1 MPAIRCLVVGLVL
14 LGLSVIATADDR
26 WEAAV
31 EAMPVAR
38 GDAPPPGDLP
48 AFSTLPGF
56 IVERLFVV
64 PREELGSWV
73 CLATDPQGRLI
84 ASDQETK
91 GLVRITP
98 APFDGSRPTV
108 VEKIPAPIT
117 AAQGLLWA
125 FDALYVVRNDATEG
139 GLYRVTDADGDG
151 RLESAEKLRAFR
163 GKGEHGAHAIRL
175 SPDGSKLFVIGGNY
189 EKLPFEVQNLTE
201 PQKMCGI
208 RPNQRRVQLA
218 ADAASRLPANWDEDR
233 IIPRLWDSNGHA
245 IGLLAPGGWV
255 VSTDRDG
262 TSWEIWTAGYRN
274 AYDFAFNADGE
285 MFVYDS
291 DMEWDVG
298 MPWYR
303 PTRVNH
309 ATSGSEL
316 GWRSGSAIWP
326 ACLPDTLPACVDIGP
341 GSPVGVT
348 FGYGAKFPAALQRA
362 LFICDWTFGTI
373 YAIHLEP
380 RGSTYAA
387 RKEQFLSR
395 TPLPLTDAVVAAD
408 GAMYFTV
415 GGRNGQSELY
425 RVRYVGSEPT
435 DPVDPRH
442 EAGAAE
448 RALRR
453 ELESLH
459 VRAADP
465 GAAVARA
472 LPHLASEDRFIRY
485 AARIA
490 LEHQPIELWQD
501 RALATAEPRARIAAA
516 IAVARQA
523 EPAAQPAVFA
533 ALDAIDPVALDVAGR
548 IDLVRGYELA
558 IVRLGD
564 PAADV
569 KARIAARIGPL
580 FPSGAFDLDR
590 ELSSLLVAINAPGI
604 VSQLC
609 GLLAAAPSSG
619 AATNLAVDEDEL
631 RQLIARNATYGKD
644 VRATLEHRPDLLAI
658 HYAYVLRTA
667 RERDAWTPGDI
678 EAYHTWF
685 RRTKDWAGG
694 NSFRK
699 FLANIETESLSRF
712 TENERLALEARGLV
726 EHWVAPS
733 LPKPAG
739 PGRAWTVSDVMAAA
753 AEGLGGGR
761 NFEQGKQAY
770 AAARCVVCHRYG
782 DDGGATGPDLTQAAG
797 RFQLK
802 DLVEAIVH
810 PSAVISDQY
819 RASVVQTGDGR
830 VVTGRIVSE
839 SPEKI
844 VVVTD
849 PEDATKFEE
858 VARDDIEEIVP
869 SATSLMP
876 QALLDPL
883 GETEVLDLLAYV
895 LSRGDRKHPSFK
907 PR

>member
-1 MPAIRCLVVGLVL
+1 
-14 LGLSVIATADDR
+14 
-26 WEAAV
+26 
-31 EAMPVAR
+31 
-38 GDAPPPGDLP
+38 
-48 AFSTLPGF
+48 
-56 IVERLFVV
+56 
-64 PREELGSWV
+64 
-73 CLATDPQGRLI
+73 
-84 ASDQETK
+84 
-91 GLVRITP
+91 
-98 APFDGSRPTV
+98 
-108 VEKIPAPIT
+108 
-117 AAQGLLWA
+117 
-125 FDALYVVRNDATEG
+125 
-139 GLYRVTDADGDG
+139 
-151 RLESAEKLRAFR
+151 
-163 GKGEHGAHAIRL
+163 
-175 SPDGSKLFVIGGNY
+175 
-189 EKLPFEVQNLTE
+189 
-201 PQKMCGI
+201 
-208 RPNQRRVQLA
+208 
-218 ADAASRLPANWDEDR
+218 
-233 IIPRLWDSNGHA
+233 
-245 IGLLAPGGWV
+245 
-255 VSTDRDG
+255 
-262 TSWEIWTAGYRN
+262 
-274 AYDFAFNADGE
+274 
-285 MFVYDS
+285 
-291 DMEWDVG
+291 
-298 MPWYR
+298 
-303 PTRVNH
+303 
-309 ATSGSEL
+309 
-316 GWRSGSAIWP
+316 
-326 ACLPDTLPACVDIGP
+326 
-341 GSPVGVT
+341 
-348 FGYGAKFPAALQRA
+348 
-362 LFICDWTFGTI
+362 
-373 YAIHLEP
+373 
-380 RGSTYAA
+380 
-387 RKEQFLSR
+387 
-395 TPLPLTDAVVAAD
+395 
-408 GAMYFTV
+408 
-415 GGRNGQSELY
+415 
-425 RVRYVGSEPT
+425 
-435 DPVDPRH
+435 
-442 EAGAAE
+442 
-448 RALRR
+448 
-453 ELESLH
+453 
-459 VRAADP
+459 
-465 GAAVARA
+465 
-472 LPHLASEDRFIRY
+472 
-485 AARIA
+485 
-490 LEHQPIELWQD
+490 
-501 RALATAEPRARIAAA
+501 
-516 IAVARQA
+516 
-523 EPAAQPAVFA
+523 
-533 ALDAIDPVALDVAGR
+533 VALDVAGR

-619 AATNLAVDEDEL
+619 AATNLAADEDEL

-678 EAYHTWF
+678 EAYHSWF